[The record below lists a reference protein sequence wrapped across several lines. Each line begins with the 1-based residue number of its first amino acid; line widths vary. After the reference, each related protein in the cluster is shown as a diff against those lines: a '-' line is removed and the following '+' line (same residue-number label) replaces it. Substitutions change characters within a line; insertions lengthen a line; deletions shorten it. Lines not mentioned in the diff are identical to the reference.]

1 MTPPK
6 VLFSTLAI
14 HLHAQQ
20 IAFALNE
27 ANYLGQWQTEGLDF
41 FPSKTGRFL
50 RKNIQRYL
58 HGLDQQLNKRHLQIE
73 LPTEVVHNTWTWEL
87 ARTAVKQLRRYPLL
101 EDWLWEKS
109 EYALDSRA
117 ANQLK
122 KNAYQAYLGTEFG
135 SLASI
140 RTAKQLGKKSILI
153 FTSPHH
159 ETRKKWLDGELKSKV
174 VTVSQK
180 KLEAK
185 AIERDKRRDE
195 EAFEADFIHTNS
207 TFSANSLIEAG
218 VPSAKIRSIPLGSPL
233 SIPHHDLL
241 NRVDRPAGKLV
252 FIYAG
257 PLSIRKGSHLLLKA
271 WQQLNPVHSELHLY
285 GLVNINLSALGS
297 LPNSIFVHGS
307 VDRNTLYK
315 AYQDAD
321 MLVFPTLCDGF
332 GMVISE
338 ALACGCPVITTTNAG
353 GADYIQSGQNGFII
367 PPGDV
372 AAIQE
377 KISWC
382 LDNRAKL
389 GDMRQLAWESAHTHT
404 WAHFRAK
411 FQQDI
416 QTWLA

>member
-20 IAFALNE
+20 IALALNE
-27 ANYLGQWQTEGLDF
+27 VNHLGQWQTEGLDF

-58 HGLDQQLNKRHLQIE
+58 HGLDQQLNKRHLQVE
-73 LPTEVVHNTWTWEL
+73 LPAEVVHNTWTWEL

-117 ANQLK
+117 AYQLK
-122 KNAYQAYLGTEFG
+122 NNAYQAYLGTEFG

-159 ETRKKWLDGELKSKV
+159 ETRKKWLNLVHD
-174 VTVSQK
+174 THAHAITAQQK
-180 KLEAK
+180 KLIQK
-185 AIERDKRRDE
+185 SFERDQRRDE
-195 EAFEADFIHTNS
+195 EAHQADFIHTSSMFTRQSLIDAGIEGAKIQVVPLGGPLPVPKENIRVHNDKIVKFICIGNLALHKGTHLILEAWQKLKPKQAELHFYGHSMLNS
-207 TFSANSLIEAG
+207 TF
-218 VPSAKIRSIPLGSPL
+218 
-233 SIPHHDLL
+233 
-241 NRVDRPAGKLV
+241 
-252 FIYAG
+252 
-257 PLSIRKGSHLLLKA
+257 LK
-271 WQQLNPVHSELHLY
+271 
-285 GLVNINLSALGS
+285 NLES
-297 LPNSIFVHGS
+297 SIFIHGF
-307 VDRNTLYK
+307 TPPTQLQAIYM
-315 AYQDAD
+315 AADA
-321 MLVFPTLCDGF
+321 LVFPTLCDGF

-353 GADYIQSGQNGFII
+353 GADYIQSSQNGFVI

-389 GDMRQLAWESAHTHT
+389 GEMRQLAWESAHTHT